1 MKISMVLFGSET
13 YMNIIAV
20 VFLQA
25 GLPENKLLLALEPE
39 AASLCCWSIRN
50 VSPDGRTILTPGL
63 SYTVLDMGG
72 NETLSLDDPSQHP
85 FIVIVKMFEEEENV

>member
-1 MKISMVLFGSET
+1 MH
-13 YMNIIAV
+13 
-20 VFLQA
+20 
-25 GLPENKLLLALEPE
+25 
-39 AASLCCWSIRN
+39 

-72 NETLSLDDPSQHP
+72 NVTLSLDDPSQPP